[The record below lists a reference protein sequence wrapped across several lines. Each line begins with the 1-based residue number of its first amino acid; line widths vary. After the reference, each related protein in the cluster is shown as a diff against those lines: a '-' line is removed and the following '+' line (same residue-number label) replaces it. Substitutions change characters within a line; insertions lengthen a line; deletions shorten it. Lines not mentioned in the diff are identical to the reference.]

1 MKHYIIVE
9 VRERSD
15 AEKGQYADRILDAGI
30 IRKAIH
36 AVVNERNLNAADAII
51 REDREWLHPL
61 MQDYPQPRERNP
73 YAMARELFV
82 KAMGPRWRKF
92 KEERDDEISWD
103 RKWQV

>member
-1 MKHYIIVE
+1 MKHYIIIE

-15 AEKGQYADRILDAGI
+15 AQKGEYADYILDAGI

-36 AVVNERNLNAADAII
+36 EVVKERGLNAADAII

-61 MQDYPQPRERNP
+61 MQEAGCPRERNP
-73 YAMARELFV
+73 YQMAKAVFV

-92 KEERDDEISWD
+92 KEEQNGEIAWD

>member
-1 MKHYIIVE
+1 MKHYIIIE
-9 VRERSD
+9 VREREWEGPYGGRRNTD
-15 AEKGQYADRILDAGI
+15 VGMVRKALHDFITEKGI
-30 IRKAIH
+30 
-36 AVVNERNLNAADAII
+36 NAADAII

-61 MQDYPQPRERNP
+61 MQQAGMPRERNP
-73 YAMARELFV
+73 YQMAKEVFV